1 MFEIF
6 LEGGHWCARRSDGL
20 VCGLFRE
27 RAAAERFARTEE
39 EIPSLALAPGQA
51 NVRNAAAPSLPDKA
65 QA

>member
-39 EIPSLALAPGQA
+39 EIPSLAPSQA
-51 NVRNAAAPSLPDKA
+51 SACSAAVSPLPAKT
-65 QA
+65 QV